1 MESSYEAGSC
11 IFHVQQMRSAGMG
24 QQTRQIGAN
33 ARDIDR

>member
-1 MESSYEAGSC
+1 MESSYEAGSYIC
-11 IFHVQQMRSAGMG
+11 HVQQMRSAGMG